1 MKKKDTMAI
10 REEWLMEVLDTLEML
25 ENKAETNGESKVM
38 YEMIRTLKDNLEIEE
53 QGGNTLFFLFL
64 SGAMTIG
71 QRRIFIIPHSAD
83 ICQALFEKNFYA

>member
-1 MKKKDTMAI
+1 MKKKDTMEI

-25 ENKAETNGESKVM
+25 EDKAETNGESKVM
-38 YEMIRTLKDNLEIEE
+38 YTMIKTLKDNLEIGK
-53 QGGNTLFFLFL
+53 QGGGALFFLFL

-71 QRRIFIIPHSAD
+71 QRRIFIIPHPAV